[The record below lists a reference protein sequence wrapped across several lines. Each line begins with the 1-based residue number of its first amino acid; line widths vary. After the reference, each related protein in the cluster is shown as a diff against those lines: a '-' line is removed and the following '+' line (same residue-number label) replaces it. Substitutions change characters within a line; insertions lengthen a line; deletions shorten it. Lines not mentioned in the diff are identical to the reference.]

1 MNETFKKHNDTS
13 IEITQKDN
21 DKVVVESFDATLA
34 QITELESA
42 IAELQANLVPLYARR
57 DKGVELGLKT
67 QFEVD
72 EENRIAKEERIAQEK
87 EEARLLEVEEARVA
101 EEARLKALKA
111 SLDEVVE

>member
-1 MNETFKKHNDTS
+1 MNETFKKHSATEL
-13 IEITQKDN
+13 EITVNDN
-21 DKVVVESFDATLA
+21 KIVVESFDATLA

-87 EEARLLEVEEARVA
+87 EEARLLEVEEARLL
-101 EEARLKALKA
+101 ELEALKA
-111 SLDEVVE
+111 NLDEVVK